1 MKSGYG
7 NNAALVLHHK
17 LEDKDVV
24 CLGDDVSS
32 AGARIQGLLGQAA
45 NVPAPITTGSR
56 ATVSWIWMG
65 VDSTDP
71 ATLGAAIAEAV
82 RVEFC
87 KAYARERRWNEEKQ
101 LLLEEQRRTLVMFR
115 WESRK
120 WEGAVMVGTGPDVEG
135 RNAYA
140 YRQAWIRQEMATTF
154 ETTWATPLRAAKRR
168 KQVIEE
174 PTEGEYGDAAMD
186 FDGEGDMFEGEVIA
200 HA

>member
-1 MKSGYG
+1 
-7 NNAALVLHHK
+7 
-17 LEDKDVV
+17 
-24 CLGDDVSS
+24 
-32 AGARIQGLLGQAA
+32 
-45 NVPAPITTGSR
+45 
-56 ATVSWIWMG
+56 MG